1 MESVIFPGEED
12 EEVIFR
18 ADCKL
23 WKLAPWRK
31 SIVMSRQCGPAQYPL
46 PGQGMSWRRAKV
58 RGAGEG
64 DEQKLLFV
72 SAERKQ
78 LAGSQPLAQTRLGY
92 GTSSYL
98 FFFLSSTK
106 YKMQDPIEVPLLP
119 IVAETVSH
127 TMYCRA
133 GGGKSEVVVL
143 LEPYSPLSTSND
155 VWLHQGLPHSWT
167 MINSSHDMAYSSF
180 CDSMCSVGA
189 HQQAQDHRSRSFGNA
204 HARRLEAA
212 AEHAHL
218 SKYKVCLSFKAWQV
232 YWTSDDFPITAPKVH
247 FSWSL
252 KVRKSWREICAL
264 CRCGYWR
271 VWQGHAQSTKFSE
284 HKSPAFWL
292 LPNCNI
298 FACTITSSPSL
309 VILYIPLL

>member
-1 MESVIFPGEED
+1 MWACAIPFARSRYVLKESQSQRCRRRWWTKTSFCFCWKEAACRKPTIGTNSPGIRD
-12 EEVIFR
+12 KFILV
-18 ADCKL
+18 
-23 WKLAPWRK
+23 
-31 SIVMSRQCGPAQYPL
+31 
-46 PGQGMSWRRAKV
+46 
-58 RGAGEG
+58 
-64 DEQKLLFV
+64 
-72 SAERKQ
+72 
-78 LAGSQPLAQTRLGY
+78 
-92 GTSSYL
+92 
-98 FFFLSSTK
+98 FFLSSTK

>member
-31 SIVMSRQCGPAQYPL
+31 SIVMSTQCGPAQYPL
-46 PGQGMSWRRAKV
+46 PGQGMSWRRAQV

-64 DEQKLLFV
+64 DEQKLFCFCWKE
-72 SAERKQ
+72 AACRK
-78 LAGSQPLAQTRLGY
+78 PTI
-92 GTSSYL
+92 GTNSPGIQDKFIL
-98 FFFLSSTK
+98 DFFLSSTK
-106 YKMQDPIEVPLLP
+106 YKMQEPIEVPLLP

-167 MINSSHDMAYSSF
+167 MINSSRDMAYSSF

-218 SKYKVCLSFKAWQV
+218 SKYKVCLSLKAWQV
-232 YWTSDDFPITAPKVH
+232 YWTSDAFPITAPKVH

-292 LPNCNI
+292 LPNCII